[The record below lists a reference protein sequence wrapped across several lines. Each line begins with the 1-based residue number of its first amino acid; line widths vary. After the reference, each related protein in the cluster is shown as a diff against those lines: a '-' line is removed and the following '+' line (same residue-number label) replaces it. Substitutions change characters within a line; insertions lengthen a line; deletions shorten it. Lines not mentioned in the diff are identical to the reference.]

1 MDKPPE
7 RDGTGKEPLK
17 DRPPYFTEMQWE
29 DYLRANGRAEESK
42 GGGAKRKKPPYLS
55 DEEWAAF
62 KREHPDLDDKV
73 VQLDQSRKRKAKPP
87 PTPPPGGWP
96 EWVSRLRRD
105 DRGRVIPDLANVM
118 IALRGEEKLAE
129 ACAFDEMLQ
138 HSVVQKPWPRLPDA
152 KPAQPPPH
160 ETDDDDIG
168 RLQEWLQR
176 VGLPKSGAR
185 SSARRSKC
193 SPASAG
199 STRCAIG
206 STASFGTARAG

>member
-73 VQLDQSRKRKAKPP
+73 VQLDKTA
-87 PTPPPGGWP
+87 
-96 EWVSRLRRD
+96 
-105 DRGRVIPDLANVM
+105 
-118 IALRGEEKLAE
+118 
-129 ACAFDEMLQ
+129 
-138 HSVVQKPWPRLPDA
+138 
-152 KPAQPPPH
+152 
-160 ETDDDDIG
+160 
-168 RLQEWLQR
+168 
-176 VGLPKSGAR
+176 
-185 SSARRSKC
+185 SARPSRRRRRRQADG
-193 SPASAG
+193 PHGSA
-199 STRCAIG
+199 A
-206 STASFGTARAG
+206 